1 MLRSLWVAKTGLD
14 SQQTQL
20 DVISN
25 NLANVSTTAYKRQ
38 RPVFQDLVYQQLRAN
53 GLYQDSQTILPVGL
67 EVGSGAR
74 VAATQRSFA
83 LGAMTQTSNPLD
95 LAITGEGFFA
105 VQNPSSGE
113 VFYTRAGNFTLSPS
127 SSGYSHITTSAGFN
141 VLSNQGQPLEIPS
154 DATTIMVGA
163 DGALSVYRA
172 GDTSAPWT
180 AGGGPQQIAVWT
192 FSNQAGLAGA
202 SDGLYAVTEAS
213 GAPLGGTARSAGS
226 GAILQS
232 YIEQSNVN
240 VAEELVSLIAA
251 QRAYEITAK
260 SVTASDQMLQRLG
273 QM

>member
-1 MLRSLWVAKTGLD
+1 MMRSLWVAKTGLD

-20 DVISN
+20 DVITN

-53 GLYQDSQTILPVGL
+53 GLYQDAQTILPVGL

-74 VAATQRSFA
+74 IAATQRSFA

-95 LAITGEGFFA
+95 MAITGDGFFA
-105 VQNPSSGE
+105 VQNPTNGE

-127 SSGYSHITTSAGFN
+127 SGGSSHITTSAGFSL
-141 VLSNQGQPLEIPS
+141 LSNHGQPLEVPS

-172 GDTSAPWT
+172 GDTSTPWT
-180 AGGGPQQIAVWT
+180 AGGAPQQIGVWT

-202 SDGLYAVTEAS
+202 SDGLYAVTPAS
-213 GAPLGGTARSAGS
+213 GDAIGGTARSGGS

>member
-14 SQQTQL
+14 AQQTQL
-20 DVISN
+20 DIISN

-53 GLYQDSQTILPVGL
+53 GLYQDAESILPVGL
-67 EVGSGAR
+67 EVGSGSR
-74 VAATQRSFA
+74 VAATQRIFA
-83 LGAMTQTSNPLD
+83 LGATTQTSNPLD
-95 LAITGEGFFA
+95 MAITGEGFFA
-105 VQNPSSGE
+105 VQNPVTKE
-113 VFYTRAGNFTLSPS
+113 IFYTRAGNFTLSPDP
-127 SSGYSHITTSAGFN
+127 SGSNNSNITTGTGFL
-141 VLSNQGQPLEIPS
+141 VLDQNDSPIQIPH
-154 DATTIMVGA
+154 DASTIMVGA
-163 DGALSVYRA
+163 DGTVSVYEA
-172 GDTSAPWT
+172 GNT
-180 AGGGPQQIAVWT
+180 AQPINRGKVAVYT
-192 FSNQAGLAGA
+192 FANPAGLAGA
-202 SDGLYAVTEAS
+202 SDGQYSVTQAS
-213 GAPLGGTARSAGS
+213 GDRIGGVAQSGGA